1 MEKFEIMQTVQSVID
16 NLPSD
21 LWFTKGQLEQLNKNL
36 YDTSRIDVKFGPS
49 AYDEINLKTKLM
61 ITDPISGISSLKH
74 RKEII

>member
-16 NLPSD
+16 SLPSNKN
-21 LWFTKGQLEQLNKNL
+21 FTKGKLEELNNKL
-36 YDTSRIDVKFGPS
+36 YDTSNINVKFGPS
-49 AYDEINLKTKLM
+49 AYDKINLKTKLM